1 MLFFKCMSALF
12 NPIYRRGEGI
22 NWGLVSFTVVMFS
35 LATVCTTMN
44 LDINSISY
52 IDNREYPGGGG
63 TAPGPLGYIATVFY
77 KAINIVPNT
86 AFVLNNWLAD
96 GLLVRFFVRCCIP
109 SPRRLTPAPLA
120 LSLLRGLLHESLG
133 YCLSLLHVPS
143 ICGYVSEFYTGDGP
157 LKSYIDIAATGIL
170 MVYPI
175 GIRADGSVW
184 SILPYFSISL
194 SLNVILTLMIVV
206 RLILHNKEVG
216 ATTELPAGKNGLYK
230 TVVTMLVESSALY
243 AVSSLLV
250 IGPLAAGSPAMDMF
264 SPVLA
269 LTQVRVL
276 PATPAFSRVAQ
287 CDDGFD
293 RSSLHC

>member
-1 MLFFKCMSALF
+1 
-12 NPIYRRGEGI
+12 
-22 NWGLVSFTVVMFS
+22 
-35 LATVCTTMN
+35 
-44 LDINSISY
+44 
-52 IDNREYPGGGG
+52 
-63 TAPGPLGYIATVFY
+63 
-77 KAINIVPNT
+77 
-86 AFVLNNWLAD
+86 
-96 GLLVRFFVRCCIP
+96 
-109 SPRRLTPAPLA
+109 
-120 LSLLRGLLHESLG
+120 
-133 YCLSLLHVPS
+133 
-143 ICGYVSEFYTGDGP
+143 
-157 LKSYIDIAATGIL
+157 

-194 SLNVILTLMIVV
+194 SLNVILTLMIIV
-206 RLILHNKEVG
+206 RLILHSKSIG
-216 ATTELPAGKNGLYK
+216 ATTGPPDGESGLYK

-276 PATPAFSRVAQ
+276 PTTPAFYQIAQ
-287 CDDGFD
+287 CDDGFI